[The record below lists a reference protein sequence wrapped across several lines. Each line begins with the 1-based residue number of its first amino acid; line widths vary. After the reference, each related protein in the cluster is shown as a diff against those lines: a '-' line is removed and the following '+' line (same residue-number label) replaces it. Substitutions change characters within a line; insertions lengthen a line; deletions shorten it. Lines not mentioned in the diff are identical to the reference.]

1 MKLQNNGKISS
12 DKRTRHFV
20 LKLFYITY
28 LILRDEVEV
37 RYCPTD
43 EMIAEYMTKPLVEP
57 KFQLFGDLIM
67 NLSGKY
73 YRIGQQEIVEEC
85 KV

>member
-1 MKLQNNGKISS
+1 M
-12 DKRTRHFV
+12 
-20 LKLFYITY
+20 IT
-28 LILRDEVEV
+28 
-37 RYCPTD
+37 
-43 EMIAEYMTKPLVEP
+43 AYMTKPLVGA
-57 KFQLFGDLIM
+57 KFKLFRDLIM